1 MKRLMQCLLL
11 LVVVTGTVFCTTG
24 CRKANPEDAETQAL
38 ARQFMEAV
46 YVKRDSTLAMSLV
59 SPVTRYGYVT
69 KEMVDDIIATE
80 AKNQCSTVPE
90 SLEVSALGIDMK
102 IPELTATDSTKG
114 ITGRVGWKVVTIGKC
129 TGLDDEMRVAIVELE
144 QVNGKWGITRVTW
157 QTGMGG
163 TYDGGLS

>member
-1 MKRLMQCLLL
+1 MRRVLRLLALL
-11 LVVVTGTVFCTTG
+11 LVTGSIAFLSVG
-24 CRKANPEDAETQAL
+24 CKKLSPEDIETQAL

-46 YVKRDSTLAMSLV
+46 YLKHDSALAMTLV

-69 KEMVDDIIATE
+69 LEMVDDIIAVD
-80 AKNQCSTVPE
+80 AKNRCATAPE
-90 SLEVSALGIDMK
+90 SLEVGALGIDMK
-102 IPELTATDSTKG
+102 IPELTATDGTKG
-114 ITGRVGWKVVTIGKC
+114 ITGRTGWKVVTIAKC

-144 QVNGKWGITRVTW
+144 QVNGKWGISRVTW